1 MKIEN
6 EGSFVKFEF
15 KEFFD
20 LQGRH
25 DVVCRIEVFGYK
37 FAGEINDIWFSWE
50 DINSFIVGLKAFD
63 KTRKGTVELSN
74 MSSGSDASPLEFKV
88 FATDRLGHLAIRA
101 TLRKLIYF
109 KDSYEI
115 STVSVVFEIDPG
127 SLPSIIRDFKKLFM
141 V

>member
-1 MKIEN
+1 MRIEN

-25 DVVCRIEVFGYK
+25 DVGCRIEVFCFG
-37 FAGEINDIWFSWE
+37 FAGEINDVWFSWE
-50 DINSFIVGLKAFD
+50 DINSFIEGLKAFD
-63 KTRKGTVELSN
+63 KTRKGAVELSN
-74 MSSGSDASPLEFKV
+74 MSSGSEASPLEFKI
-88 FATDRLGHLAIRA
+88 FTTDRLGHLAVRA

-115 STVSVVFEIDPG
+115 STVSVVFEIDAG
-127 SLPSIIRDFKKLFM
+127 SLSSIIRDFKKLFM